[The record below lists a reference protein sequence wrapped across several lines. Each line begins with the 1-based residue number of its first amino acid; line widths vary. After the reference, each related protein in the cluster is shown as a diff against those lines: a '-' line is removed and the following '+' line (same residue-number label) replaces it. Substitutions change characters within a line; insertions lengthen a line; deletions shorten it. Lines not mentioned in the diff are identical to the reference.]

1 MVLLGAI
8 MIEYTQGDILQADA
22 EALVNTV
29 NCVGVMGRG
38 IALHFKSAYPANFK
52 AYAAACKRGDV
63 QPGRM
68 FVHDTG
74 QLAPRWIIN
83 FPTKRHWRAKSR
95 IEDIEAGM
103 DALVNEIT
111 ARGIGSIAIPPLG
124 SGLGGL
130 AWRDVRPV
138 IEARLADL
146 PEVRAIVYEPGG
158 SAKEAVA
165 TAAPKMTAGR
175 AALVGLIRRY
185 LTGMMDTSISLLEVH
200 KLMYFLQ
207 ASGEPLELRYVKA
220 HYGPYAE
227 NLRHVLQ
234 AVNGHLI
241 TGYTAAGDAP
251 TEEVTLIPG
260 AVDKADAFL
269 AEHPDTNERFD
280 RVGELVEGFETP
292 FGLELLATAHWVA
305 NNENAHTDQAITE
318 AVYAWNPGKAQFTPE
333 QVEIAAARLRAGGWI
348 EAESDP
354 LQPAETR

>member
-1 MVLLGAI
+1 

-22 EALVNTV
+22 EALINTV

-38 IALHFKSAYPANFK
+38 IALHFKRAYPANFK

-68 FVHDTG
+68 FMYDTE
-74 QLAPRWIIN
+74 QVAPRWIVN
-83 FPTKRHWRAKSR
+83 FPTKRHWRGKSR

-103 DALVNEIT
+103 ADLVHEIR
-111 ARGIGSIAIPPLG
+111 ARGIRSVAIPPLG

-130 AWRDVRPV
+130 AWRDVRLV
-138 IEARLADL
+138 IESALDDL
-146 PEVRAIVYEPGG
+146 PDVRAIVYEPGG
-158 SAKEAVA
+158 GPQETVV
-165 TAAPKMTAGR
+165 TPEPKMTAGR

-207 ASGEPLELRYVKA
+207 ASGEPLKLRYVKA
-220 HYGPYAE
+220 PYGPYAE

-234 AVNGHLI
+234 AVNGHLVA
-241 TGYTAAGDAP
+241 GYTAGGDAP
-251 TEEVTLIPG
+251 TEQVTLLPG
-260 AVDKADAFL
+260 AVEKADSFL
-269 AEHPDTNERFD
+269 AEHPQTSERFD

-305 NNENAHTDQAITE
+305 DKENARTDQAI
-318 AVYAWNPGKAQFTPE
+318 VDGFYAWNPRKAQFTPE
-333 QVEIAAARLRAGGWI
+333 QIAIAVDRLRAERWLPDEGPI
-348 EAESDP
+348 EVVDP
-354 LQPAETR
+354 A